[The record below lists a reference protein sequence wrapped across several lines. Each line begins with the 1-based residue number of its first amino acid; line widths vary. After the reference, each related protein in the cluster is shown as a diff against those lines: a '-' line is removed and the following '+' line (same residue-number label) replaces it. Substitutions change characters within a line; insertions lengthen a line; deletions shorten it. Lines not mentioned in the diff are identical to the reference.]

1 MRHMPCLLRHS
12 LLQGLPFPGEHI
24 ARCGRKRVGI
34 CGKRILFSRWNWR
47 RGYDVPHFDVRIWLQ
62 LGCCKDDEPHLR
74 TWQRLR
80 SGLFELRMFSP
91 RASTASMRLF
101 YFLSFCFFISVT
113 TFDFSFRQLI
123 FRSAPTSRL
132 PIFGIAAPTSMC
144 SLSPLLPPHFFS
156 GICLVSA
163 YSLCSTTL

>member
-1 MRHMPCLLRHS
+1 MPCLRRHT

-24 ARCGRKRVGI
+24 ARCGRKRFGV
-34 CGKRILFSRWNWR
+34 CGQRILFCRWNWR

-74 TWQRLR
+74 TWQRFR

-91 RASTASMRLF
+91 RASCVRHAFVLFFVVYFCISIATF
-101 YFLSFCFFISVT
+101 YFA
-113 TFDFSFRQLI
+113 FRQLI
-123 FRSAPTSRL
+123 FRSAPTLRL

-144 SLSPLLPPHFFS
+144 SLSPSLPPHSFS

-163 YSLCSTTL
+163 YSLCLTTL